1 MEIKSLLV
9 VNQGNDVVCKIS
21 SDQNK
26 FLHALRH
33 IVSRQRQQQQQQQ
46 QMQQIQQNPQM
57 QQNIQLQQQRVNILE
72 KNKIKNKRI

>member
-1 MEIKSLLV
+1 MEIKSLLI

-26 FLHALRH
+26 FLLALRH

-46 QMQQIQQNPQM
+46 MQQTQQIQQNPQM
-57 QQNIQLQQQRVNILE
+57 QQNIQLQQQRVYKL
-72 KNKIKNKRI
+72 IKKT